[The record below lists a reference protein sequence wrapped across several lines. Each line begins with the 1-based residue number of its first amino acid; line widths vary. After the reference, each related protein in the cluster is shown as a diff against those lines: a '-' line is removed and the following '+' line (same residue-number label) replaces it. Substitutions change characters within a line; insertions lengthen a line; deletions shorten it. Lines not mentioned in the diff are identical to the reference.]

1 MTIILL
7 WYNDISDKNT
17 IFVAVTKVITIYN

>member
-7 WYNDISDKNT
+7 WYNDICDKNI